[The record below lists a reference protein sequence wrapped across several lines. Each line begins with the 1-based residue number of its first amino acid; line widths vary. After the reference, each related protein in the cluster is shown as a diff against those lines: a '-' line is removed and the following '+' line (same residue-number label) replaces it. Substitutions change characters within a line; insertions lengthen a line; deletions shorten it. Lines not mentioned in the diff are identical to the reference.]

1 MTITSIKQLT
11 SRLKAANKVTVQGI
25 VREAS
30 VFCGAQL
37 NEHRNADPVTMLYKA
52 IPGLASKPK
61 GVTQT
66 NLRQYVE
73 SIGLDFDKK
82 RKVFTFRKG
91 VNLQAFDAEWFQA
104 FVKEPEALPLE
115 ARATRNM
122 TTAIKQFMEAGLS
135 EDEIV
140 QRVAGIMKAMAEA
153 E

>member
-1 MTITSIKQLT
+1 MKISSIKQLT
-11 SRLKAANKVTVQGI
+11 SRLKAANKDTVQGI
-25 VREAS
+25 VCDAS

-37 NEHRNADPVTMLYKA
+37 NEHRNADPISMLYRA

-66 NLRQYVE
+66 NLRQYAE
-73 SIGLDFDKK
+73 SLGLELDKK
-82 RKVFTFRKG
+82 DKVFRIRKG
-91 VNLQAFDAEWFQA
+91 VNLKAFEAEWFNA